1 MKILKHTH
9 THTPKNNKKTTTT
22 KHTHVL
28 THTHMTVTW
37 CCCVQQ
43 AITILCLPPV
53 AGHCHP
59 PSHTTLSLKITPAPP
74 TLPATVAPQS
84 TSTNCTV
91 AMRRCARKLRTP
103 RTFSAQ
109 GWNALHQ
116 NCMEVLID
124 DWLMIAYITL
134 FSALLSWLITLACCS
149 TWMISFIVRFLSIH
163 RSGVLTALTWLV
175 WHETAAIS
183 VQVLCTPYN
192 HAPCHFMQS
201 HIHKVYA
208 CLAVTCHLH
217 FVTFGRMTRIFYIL
231 LR

>member
-1 MKILKHTH
+1 
-9 THTPKNNKKTTTT
+9 
-22 KHTHVL
+22 
-28 THTHMTVTW
+28 MTVTW

-53 AGHCHP
+53 AGHCRP
-59 PSHTTLSLKITPAPP
+59 PSHTTVSLKMTPAPP

-109 GWNALHQ
+109 GWNALYQ

-134 FSALLSWLITLACCS
+134 FSALLSWLTTLACCS
-149 TWMISFIVRFLSIH
+149 TWVISFIVCFWVSTEVMYLQCWHGWCHMKLQPSQRKFCVHHTTMHHVTSCKATYV
-163 RSGVLTALTWLV
+163 GVCVFSCNLPPAL
-175 WHETAAIS
+175 
-183 VQVLCTPYN
+183 
-192 HAPCHFMQS
+192 
-201 HIHKVYA
+201 
-208 CLAVTCHLH
+208 LAEWPGSFTCYCGNTG
-217 FVTFGRMTRIFYIL
+217 VERIL
-231 LR
+231 K